1 MNGRLIL
8 VAAVIMLSGCANTK
22 VAPLDNQQMAGLQG
36 RTIALSHR
44 NKPTFTATTAG
55 TVALGVLGVYSAKP
69 DGNKLVADNAIE
81 DPAVY
86 IGQKLTEDLALMN
99 LLTVVDAGDVVANSS
114 DIRKLAK
121 QYAKADLLLD
131 VQTTDWNF
139 IYFPTDWDNYQVIYR
154 AKLRLIDTKQAKL
167 LAEGYCEREPGKTS
181 DAPSYNELVGNRALG
196 LKHWLAKHRDSC
208 LEEFRRT
215 ALQGT

>member
-1 MNGRLIL
+1 MSRRLIL
-8 VAAVIMLSGCANTK
+8 VTAAIALSGCVSTK
-22 VAPLDNQQMAGLQG
+22 VTPLDEQQMTGLQG

-44 NKPTFTATTAG
+44 KKPTFTATTADK
-55 TVALGVLGVYSAKP
+55 VALGVLGVWGGTP
-69 DGNKLVADNAIE
+69 WGDKLVTDNAVE

-99 LLTVVDAGDVVANSS
+99 LLTVIDANDVVANSS

-121 QYAKADLLLD
+121 QYSKADLLLD

-139 IYFPTDWDNYQVIYR
+139 IYFPTDWNNYQVIYR

-167 LAEGYCEREPGKTS
+167 LAEGYCERVPGKTS
-181 DAPSYNELVGNRALG
+181 DAPSYNELVGSRAAG

-215 ALQGT
+215 ALQGP